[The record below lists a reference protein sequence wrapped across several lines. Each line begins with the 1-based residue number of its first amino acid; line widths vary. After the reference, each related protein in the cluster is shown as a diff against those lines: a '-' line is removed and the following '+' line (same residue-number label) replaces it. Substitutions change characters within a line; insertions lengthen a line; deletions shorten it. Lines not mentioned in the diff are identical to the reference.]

1 MKTSVLL
8 AEDENSLQALLEEVL
23 TDAGFDVV
31 VASDGA
37 QAMGRLDSAGLQL
50 GVVVTDIN
58 LGARPDGWAVSRHAR
73 VLVPGMPVIYVSA
86 HSINDWPSKGV
97 PNSLFLSKPFKLR
110 HIVMAVST
118 LLADADGRRTAGI

>member
-1 MKTSVLL
+1 MKTSVLR

-58 LGARPDGWAVSRHAR
+58 LGAGPDGWAVSRHAR
-73 VLVPGMPVIYVSA
+73 VLVPGIPVVYVSG
-86 HSINDWPSKGV
+86 HSINDRPSKGV
-97 PNSLFLSKPFKLR
+97 PNSLFLSKPVDIESL
-110 HIVMAVST
+110 IAVCRK
-118 LLADADGRRTAGI
+118 LLADR